1 LNFKIASFKA
11 RQLGALATRS
21 YLLTQSP
28 PLLAAP
34 PHALRSTHT
43 STGTHVRTTAAMR
56 MRRTLPAGGYEDPHI
71 GITARPGSRSGWPQR
86 TLSAANPDICCSSWW
101 QAFGMDAVIWSF
113 AILVYG
119 GLVSVVLFM
128 ELRLFRD
135 MSKSRPPTDAG
146 SRRRILYSLMS
157 LVAFGALEVAAW
169 FIGSALAGPHLG
181 GALVVA
187 GLVVGIVVAFVTAVR
202 VDQRAGRLG

>member
-1 LNFKIASFKA
+1 
-11 RQLGALATRS
+11 
-21 YLLTQSP
+21 
-28 PLLAAP
+28 
-34 PHALRSTHT
+34 
-43 STGTHVRTTAAMR
+43 
-56 MRRTLPAGGYEDPHI
+56 
-71 GITARPGSRSGWPQR
+71 
-86 TLSAANPDICCSSWW
+86 
-101 QAFGMDAVIWSF
+101 MDAVIWSF

>member
-1 LNFKIASFKA
+1 MNFKIASFKA
-11 RQLGALATRS
+11 RQLGALCNTVV
-21 YLLTQSP
+21 
-28 PLLAAP
+28 LA
-34 PHALRSTHT
+34 HAIALAGSGTSARAEKHTHEY
-43 STGTHVRTTAAMR
+43 GYARRTTAAMR
-56 MRRTLPAGGYEDPHI
+56 MRRILPAGGYEDPHI

-187 GLVVGIVVAFVTAVR
+187 GLVVGSVVAFVTAVR